1 MKTGLIGL
9 GNMGTA
15 MASNLYKAGFLHAIW
30 NRNENKTHAFCKEH
44 KVPVLDSL
52 ATLAR
57 QCELI
62 ITCVSAD
69 KDLLEVI
76 NKIKPDLNANTII
89 IDTSTVSVQTAK
101 DLCDELSEIDVAFI
115 DAPVSGG
122 VEGAKNAQLVMM
134 AGGNEEIL
142 NHIRPVLESITK
154 RVEYMGS
161 CGNGQ
166 ATKAVNQVM
175 AAGINQA
182 VSEALALADAAGL
195 DLEKVIDVIS
205 GGAAGNWFLQHRGQT
220 MTNNIFDP
228 GFKMNLHHKDLLLC
242 KQLVQQLNDGEKSLP
257 IIEMT
262 LIHYQRLMD
271 AGFGEEDISSLY
283 RLKKEVFD

>member
-9 GNMGTA
+9 GNMGAA
-15 MASNLYKAGFLHAIW
+15 MAANLFQAGFLHAVW
-30 NRNENKTHAFCKEH
+30 NRSDDKTRAFCQQY
-44 KVPVLDSL
+44 PVDVHQSLSSL
-52 ATLAR
+52 AQ

-69 KDLLEVI
+69 NDLRDVI
-76 NKIKPDLNANTII
+76 EQIKPELKPDSII
-89 IDTSTVSVQTAK
+89 VDTSTISMQTAK
-101 DLCDELSEIDVAFI
+101 DLYKELSAINIPFI

-122 VEGAKNAQLVMM
+122 VEGAKNATLVIM
-134 AGGNEEIL
+134 AGGDETKVNKV
-142 NHIRPVLESITK
+142 RPVLNSISSH
-154 RVEYMGS
+154 VEYMGE
-161 CGNGQ
+161 CGSGQ

-182 VSEALALADAAGL
+182 VSEALALASAAEL
-195 DLEKVIDVIS
+195 DLEKVIRVIS
-205 GGAAGNWFLQHRGQT
+205 GGAAGNWFLKHRGSN
-220 MTNNIFDP
+220 MTNDIFEP

-262 LIHYQRLMD
+262 LIHYQRLID
-271 AGFGEEDISSLY
+271 AGFGDEDISALY
-283 RLKKEVFD
+283 RLKKDVFE

>member
-15 MASNLYKAGFLHAIW
+15 MASNLYKAGFLYAIW
-30 NRNENKTHAFCKEH
+30 NRNKDKTYAFCKEY
-44 KVPVLDSL
+44 KVPVFDSL
-52 ATLAR
+52 ATLAS

-76 NKIKPDLNANTII
+76 NKLKPDLNARTII
-89 IDTSTVSVQTAK
+89 VDTSTVSMQTAK
-101 DLCDELSEIDVAFI
+101 NLYEELSEIDVAFI

-122 VEGAKNAQLVMM
+122 VEGARNAQLVMM
-134 AGGNEEIL
+134 AGGNEKIL
-142 NHIRPVLESITK
+142 NHIRPALESITK
-154 RVEYMGS
+154 RIEYMGS

-220 MTNNIFDP
+220 MTKNIYDP

-242 KQLVQQLNDGEKSLP
+242 KQLVQQLNKGEKSLP
-257 IIEMT
+257 VIEMT